1 MMIDAKT
8 LAIAVQVL
16 LIAGAIN
23 WGLVALN
30 NTDAVRLVTG
40 GGQIEKIVKL
50 VVAAAGVY
58 SAYRLYVVYSQ

>member
-1 MMIDAKT
+1 MIDAKT
-8 LAIAVQVL
+8 IAILVQVL

-23 WGLVALN
+23 WGLVAYN
-30 NTDAVRLVTG
+30 GTDAVKLVTG

-50 VVAAAGVY
+50 AVAVAGLY